1 MGGFAKQSAAAYL
14 DLGPFVSSAD
24 GKTRLTSLSLLQA
37 DVRLS
42 KNGGTMAAKSHASA
56 CSHLSAGV
64 YRCPLNATDFN
75 TPGRLR
81 VEAVHASALAVWETI
96 TVLPANIYDSLIG
109 GTDTIEVD
117 LTHVLG
123 VLQTTSLNHIRTN
136 TSAIAAKLPSKSY
149 LAGTNNSDGD
159 VQASEMTGNFPG
171 SVASVTGAVGSV
183 TGNVGGNVAG
193 SVGSVVTKTDFELTA
208 AYDAAKTAAQRSALS
223 AVAAKLDSVKIDTS
237 AVAAKLP
244 SKSYLAGT
252 NNSDGDVQASEMTG
266 NFPGSVASVTG
277 AVGSVT
283 GNVGGNVAGS
293 VGSVVTKTDFELTAA
308 YDAAKTAAQRSALSA
323 VAAKLDSVKIDTS
336 AVAAVDFG
344 ALTSA
349 IASMDTAA
357 LSELTEVL
365 GSLDT
370 SALAS
375 LPTAQQIR
383 AEMET
388 AGSKLERVHRRLFGK
403 VTMTSGV
410 LRVYDDTGTLVV
422 TTQILNDD
430 GTTQTQGAAT

>member
-237 AVAAKLP
+237 AVAA
-244 SKSYLAGT
+244 
-252 NNSDGDVQASEMTG
+252 
-266 NFPGSVASVTG
+266 
-277 AVGSVT
+277 
-283 GNVGGNVAGS
+283 
-293 VGSVVTKTDFELTAA
+293 
-308 YDAAKTAAQRSALSA
+308 
-323 VAAKLDSVKIDTS
+323 
-336 AVAAVDFG
+336 VDFG